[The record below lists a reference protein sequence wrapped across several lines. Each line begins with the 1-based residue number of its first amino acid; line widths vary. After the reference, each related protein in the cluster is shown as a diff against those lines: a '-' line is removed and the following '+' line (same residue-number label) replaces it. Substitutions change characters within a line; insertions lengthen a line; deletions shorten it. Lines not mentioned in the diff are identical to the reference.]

1 MPEGDTTRGST
12 PKGDAPRGDTK
23 ERIKTAALRL
33 FVDKGVAE
41 TSIRDIALAVG
52 FSDGALYR
60 HYASKDELVWWMFKA
75 SFETYAHITAEVA
88 AREATS
94 RGKIRAMVQN
104 FCNLF
109 DQDSR
114 LFRFLLL
121 VQHGQLD
128 RVTPDMANPV
138 ETVRAVIAGAMA
150 KGDIPVGD
158 ANLATAMVMGIILQT
173 ATFKVYGRI
182 QPPLGALGP
191 VLAEACWK
199 TLGVPQ
205 AARAKKIA

>member
-1 MPEGDTTRGST
+1 M
-12 PKGDAPRGDTK
+12 KHRGDTK
-23 ERIKTAALRL
+23 GRIEAEALRL

-60 HYASKDELVWWMFKA
+60 HYASKDELVWWMFKS
-75 SFETYAHITAEVA
+75 SFESYARIMAGIA
-88 AREATS
+88 ARESTS
-94 RGKIRAMVQN
+94 QGKVTAMVRG

-109 DQDSR
+109 DEDSR

-128 RVTPDMANPV
+128 RVTPDMPNPV
-138 ETVRAVIAGAMA
+138 ETVRGVIVEAMA
-150 KGDIPVGD
+150 RGDIPKGD
-158 ANLATAMVMGIILQT
+158 ADLATAMVMGIILQT
-173 ATFKVYGRI
+173 ATFKVYGRVK
-182 QPPLGALGP
+182 PPLGQLGG

-199 TLGVPQ
+199 TLSV
-205 AARAKKIA
+205 RAKA